1 LVGVIGPASFEAI
14 AARRA
19 EPRAREGDPGQGRVK
34 EVEGWVEKAERVSE
48 KKTVKEV

>member
-1 LVGVIGPASFEAI
+1 LVGVIGPAPFEAI

-19 EPRAREGDPGQGRVK
+19 EPRAREGDLGQGKVK